1 YVGECLAIVVAET
14 QAQAEDAASRIDLTI
29 EDLPAVPHCR
39 AAARG
44 ETLLFPAHGTNAA
57 ITYVAEKGNARNA
70 VGPYVR
76 RETFGVQRP
85 SANTMEARGL
95 LADWD
100 ESRKKMTV
108 YGAAKVPFSTRA
120 MLAPML
126 GLPLECIDMIES
138 DVGGGFGVRG

>member
-1 YVGECLAIVVAET
+1 AVVVRSSAAHGLIKAIDTTAAGKMSGVHAVYTGRDVARENHGKSPTIPLRLAPLTQLTPFEQDVIAVDRVRYVGECLAIVVAET

-76 RETFGVQRP
+76 R
-85 SANTMEARGL
+85 
-95 LADWD
+95 
-100 ESRKKMTV
+100 
-108 YGAAKVPFSTRA
+108 
-120 MLAPML
+120 
-126 GLPLECIDMIES
+126 
-138 DVGGGFGVRG
+138 